1 MSLYD
6 KQDDQT
12 LDLLRAMGDRDQR
25 KASAARQAFA
35 AELVSPLRKGIFDAD
50 NLGEIYTPQV
60 IPPGAT
66 ASYPLDFVRPGEEDS
81 FTAYTL
87 AEQGR
92 LPERRI
98 EASEINVPTFKI
110 GNSIDWDIK
119 FMKEARFDIVRRAME
134 AFEAGFVRK
143 INSDGW
149 RTLLAAAA
157 DRGLVVDASG
167 TAPLTGSASCIGTAP
182 APGEFTK
189 ELVSRMHTAMTRGAG
204 GNGNGGR
211 LTDLYMSLE
220 AMECV
225 RAWDASRVDEFTRR
239 EIFVSAE
246 KGLAQ
251 VYGVILHAMTEFGA
265 GQEYQDFLTSVL
277 GLALPTNTEQFCIGL
292 DLSQRDSFVMPIK
305 EELEVYDDEA
315 LVRYQRMGVFGWM
328 RHGFAVLDNR
338 RVLLGAF

>member
-1 MSLYD
+1 MPYE
-6 KQDDQT
+6 KQDENMLKLIQ
-12 LDLLRAMGDRDQR
+12 AMGSRDQR
-25 KASAARQAFA
+25 QAQAARQAFA
-35 AELVSPLRKGIFDAD
+35 EELISPLRRGIFDAD

-60 IPPGAT
+60 IPYGGT
-66 ASYPLDFVRPGEEDS
+66 ASYPLDFVRPGEEDQY
-81 FTAYTL
+81 TAYTL

-92 LPERRI
+92 LPERRV

-119 FMKEARFDIVRRAME
+119 FMKEARWDIVKRALQ

-149 RTLLAAAA
+149 RCVLAAAA
-157 DRGLVVDASG
+157 DRGLVVEASG
-167 TAPLTGSASCIGTAP
+167 AAVLTGSTSCLTTAP
-182 APGEFTK
+182 QAGEFTK
-189 ELVSRMHTAMTRGAG
+189 ELVSRLHTAMTRGAG
-204 GNGNGGR
+204 GNGNAGR

-225 RAWDASRVDEFTRR
+225 RAWDATRIDEFTRR

-251 VYGVILHAMTEFGA
+251 IYGVILHAMTEFGV
-265 GQEYQDFLTSVL
+265 GQEYETFLTSVL
-277 GLALPTNTEQFCIGL
+277 GVALPTNTSQFCVGL
-292 DLSQRDSFVMPIK
+292 DLSTNDSFVMPIK

-315 LVRYQRMGVFGWM
+315 LVRFQRMGIFGWM
-328 RHGFAVLDNR
+328 RHGFACLDNR

>member
-1 MSLYD
+1 MAYE
-6 KQDDQT
+6 KHNEQT
-12 LDLLRAMGDRDQR
+12 LELLRAMASRDAR
-25 KASAARQAFA
+25 TASAARQAFA
-35 AELVSPLRKGIFDAD
+35 AELISPLRQGVLDAD
-50 NLGEIYTPQV
+50 NLGDIYAPQV

-92 LPERRI
+92 LPERRV

-119 FMKEARFDIVRRAME
+119 FMKEARWDIVKRALQV
-134 AFEAGFVRK
+134 FEAGFVRK

-149 RTLLAAAA
+149 RTVLAAAA
-157 DRGLVVDASG
+157 DRGLTVQASG
-167 TAPLTGSASCIGTAP
+167 AAVLTGNPNYSSTSPWA
-182 APGEFTK
+182 GEFTK

-204 GNGNGGR
+204 GNGNAGR
-211 LTDLYMSLE
+211 LTDLYLSLE
-220 AMECV
+220 AMENV
-225 RAWDASRVDEFTRR
+225 RSWDASRIDEFTRR

-251 VYGVILHAMTEFGA
+251 IYGVILHAMTEFGA
-265 GQEYQDFLTSVL
+265 GQEYQDFLVNVL
-277 GLALPTNTEQFCIGL
+277 GISLPTNTAQFCVGL
-292 DLSQRDSFVMPIK
+292 DLSTNDSFVMPIK

-315 LVRYQRMGVFGWM
+315 LIRYQRMGIFGWM
-328 RHGFAVLDNR
+328 RHGFACLDNR